1 MQQPEIDTTEKL
13 GQLNLNQPISS
24 EEEQKA
30 QAAIDDILG
39 GFQSKPQAPVE
50 VKDLD
55 TDKLFNFA
63 GMDTNR
69 TDGLPGAAGANPAA
83 QAFDAPAQ

>member
-1 MQQPEIDTTEKL
+1 M
-13 GQLNLNQPISS
+13 NQPISS

-39 GFQSKPQAPVE
+39 GFQAQPQPPVE

-69 TDGLPGAAGANPAA
+69 TDAMLSA
-83 QAFDAPAQ
+83 